1 MHFVPQV
8 KKANVLQHHRAPL
21 RVSWG
26 WGGFVCPLG
35 VKDWVTSALASF
47 SEAVEKEYQSMC
59 LELSVHLLSIF

>member
-1 MHFVPQV
+1 MQDAFCATGEERSITELLCVCC
-8 KKANVLQHHRAPL
+8 
-21 RVSWG
+21 G
-26 WGGFVCPLG
+26 DGGGSVCPLG